1 MLFSF
6 SSASVCLSVRARILI
21 LLLAIAS
28 GIQAESEHPSQTRV
42 TVERV
47 QVSGP
52 SGTFVVLGMLPEV
65 YLLDAYRTEVI
76 KRYLKANPET
86 LPVVVVLYGAYEPD
100 LLGADGEPTK
110 HLPKHFEDHLHD
122 QCYIGSLSEYQ
133 DHSGKENT
141 CYLKFTVAYLSGDT
155 FLYRAKEF
163 WDGRR
168 DFSSWT
174 DIFPWLLWF
183 VSLVILSIPSLVMTL
198 GVIGLLRKKIRARP
212 QSQLVA
218 KVCIPLLVGV
228 AWFTA
233 FIFIQDAHTWRGILA
248 PFRLL
253 VPLGGIFCG
262 LSFVPI
268 IWLADHA
275 FFPEND
281 PPRLWLVALLYF
293 IAPLLIVAAAGAR
306 GGGGL
311 VVTPGRSGGSGSGVA
326 GGGGRFGGGG
336 ASATF

>member
-1 MLFSF
+1 MLSIFFKEYGCS
-6 SSASVCLSVRARILI
+6 SVRMLPLI
-21 LLLAIAS
+21 LLLVMGQAIHAEPDQPS
-28 GIQAESEHPSQTRV
+28 ETGIV
-42 TVERV
+42 VERV

-65 YLLDAYRTEVI
+65 YLLDAYRTQVI
-76 KRYLKANPET
+76 QRYLKNNPET
-86 LPVVVVLYGAYEPD
+86 LPVIVVLYGAYEPD

-110 HLPKHFEDHLHD
+110 HLPEHFEDHLHD

-133 DHSGKENT
+133 DNSGKENT
-141 CYLKFTVAYLSGDT
+141 CYLKFTVAYLAGDT
-155 FLYRAKEF
+155 FLYNAREF
-163 WDGRR
+163 WNGGR

-183 VSLVILSIPSLVMTL
+183 LSLVVLSLPSLVITL
-198 GVIGLLRKKIRARP
+198 GVIGVLRKKLRARP
-212 QSQLVA
+212 QWQLVA
-218 KVCIPLLVGV
+218 KVCIPLLVGA

-233 FIFIQDAHTWRGILA
+233 FIYIQDAHTWRGILA

-281 PPRLWLVALLYF
+281 PPRFWIVALLYL

-311 VVTPGRSGGSGSGVA
+311 VATPARSDGSGSGVA
-326 GGGGRFGGGG
+326 SGGGRFGGGG